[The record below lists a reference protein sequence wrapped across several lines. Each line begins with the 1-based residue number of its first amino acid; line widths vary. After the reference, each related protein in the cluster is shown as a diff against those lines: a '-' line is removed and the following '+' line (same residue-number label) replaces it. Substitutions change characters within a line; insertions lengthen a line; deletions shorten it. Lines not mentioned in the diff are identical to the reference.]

1 MNKTIFSLT
10 AKAALADTNIVV
22 VGDSVLGGSNCNS
35 NSNAQV
41 LNVIAEMYG
50 DYAKNNNINF
60 INYGF

>member
-22 VGDSVLGGSNCNS
+22 DDSMLGGSNCNS

-41 LNVIAEMYG
+41 LNVVAKMYG